1 MICSRGTGRRARWA
15 GALVAGLFASTLLAA
30 GQAQRD
36 DGFRFRSS
44 VDLVNVTAT
53 VTDSSGRFVP
63 GLTLE
68 DFEVYENGVLQHVS
82 HFSGERVPV
91 SLGIAVDTSGS
102 MQGERI
108 QAARAALARFLH
120 DLLDPE
126 DEIFLMRFSEYPDL
140 MQSWT
145 TDRDRLGRAVQ
156 RLQARGGTALYDA
169 VAESLPLTQSG
180 QNRKKALL
188 VLSDGND
195 TSSRT
200 RSHELRAVVRETEV
214 LVYAIALDAP
224 ADERMTTR
232 RAPMPPP
239 RRPLPIPFPIP
250 GRRPGFPGYP
260 PPGGGGGG
268 GGGGQPGV
276 WTRGDGGANVVA
288 LRQITDESGGR
299 TEVIRYA
306 RDLDPV
312 TESIAYELSQQYYL
326 GYSSNQER
334 TGQWHSIEVRV
345 KGQKGA
351 NVRARRGYIATP

>member
-1 MICSRGTGRRARWA
+1 
-15 GALVAGLFASTLLAA
+15 
-30 GQAQRD
+30 
-36 DGFRFRSS
+36 
-44 VDLVNVTAT
+44 
-53 VTDSSGRFVP
+53 
-63 GLTLE
+63 
-68 DFEVYENGVLQHVS
+68 
-82 HFSGERVPV
+82 
-91 SLGIAVDTSGS
+91 VDTSGS

-108 QAARAALARFLH
+108 CAARAALDRFLF
-120 DLLDPE
+120 DLLDRE

-145 TDRDRLGRAVQ
+145 TERDRLGRAVQ
-156 RLQARGGTALYDA
+156 RLSARGGTALYDA
-169 VAESLPLTQSG
+169 VAESLPLAQSG

-188 VLSDGND
+188 ILSDGND

-200 RSHELRAVVRETEV
+200 RSSELRPIVRETEV

-224 ADERMTTR
+224 ADERMTTTR
-232 RAPMPPP
+232 RPAPP
-239 RRPLPIPFPIP
+239 RSPLPIPFPIP

-268 GGGGQPGV
+268 GGQPGGV
-276 WTRGDGGANVVA
+276 WSRGDGGANVVA

-334 TGQWHSIEVRV
+334 DGRWHSIEVRV
-345 KGQKGA
+345 KGQRNL